1 MTVLAFEIPSTW
13 YAEPC
18 RARGIQSLI
27 KINECALLVP
37 LFAQTSCKN
46 PGPHGAVTAAFGMT
60 NMKTLLAVSAATI
73 AMIASPAAAQEDR
86 AGDVQVKLLGTG
98 VLPDGKITDVNVDIV
113 GLPADTQT
121 KANDNFVP
129 TVAIEYFFTN
139 NFSVETI
146 CCVTQ
151 HDVDAVS
158 GLPGAELVSNARIIP
173 ATVTAKLHFDVGG
186 VKPYVGAGPTYFL
199 FISDKP
205 GAATLPLGVTDTDL
219 SDEFGFALQAGFDV
233 PLNDNGFGLSFD
245 AKRYFVD
252 TTARWYAGQTLAIET
267 EHKLDPWVI
276 SAGVTYSF

>member
-1 MTVLAFEIPSTW
+1 M
-13 YAEPC
+13 
-18 RARGIQSLI
+18 
-27 KINECALLVP
+27 KI
-37 LFAQTSCKN
+37 
-46 PGPHGAVTAAFGMT
+46 
-60 NMKTLLAVSAATI
+60 LLAAATASL
-73 AMIASPAAAQEDR
+73 AMLASPAAAQDNR

-98 VLPDGKITDVNVDIV
+98 VLPDGKIDEVNLDIV

-129 TVAIEYFFTN
+129 TVAIEYFVSN
-139 NFSVETI
+139 NISIETI

-173 ATVTAKLHFDVGG
+173 ATFTAKLHFDLGP

-205 GAATLPLGVTDTDL
+205 GAATVPLGVTDTDL
-219 SDEFGFALQAGFDV
+219 SDEFGLALQAGFDV
-233 PLNDNGFGLSFD
+233 DLNDSGFGLSFD

-252 TTARWYAGQTLAIET
+252 TTARWYAGDTLAIET
-267 EHKLDPWVI
+267 EHKLDPWVL